1 MKRALVICPLLGTL
15 LSFHSLVLAE
25 VGPETSKSKAAESSA
40 TAPAPAVATSQDGV
54 PRTEPW
60 SIDLRRLGL
69 LKQTTTLVDK
79 RVKDRNEKA
88 VGKAQNL
95 LLDVVKGQAVAV
107 LVSGSAGHVI
117 PVPARS
123 FAAVIIDQF
132 MMRMDRQVFERA
144 PGFALPNPAVSTLTG
159 VSLQASFRYFGDN
172 RIPQADVAYFSA
184 AALTGMT
191 VRGQDHQVLGQLK
204 DIMVDVP
211 CGRIA
216 YLVVEPAAGKG
227 DLYPV
232 PPITVLNVSADGLVL
247 RTDREHLLAGPHF
260 SSEFWSDLAFPE
272 MATSVCRHYQVPPAH
287 ATPIA
292 AVAKPPASSTPPSD
306 QQITQAVLAEIA
318 RVAGNSEKPNINVIT
333 SKGRVTLN
341 GTVRNEA
348 QKKQVA
354 EAAQRVA
361 GAANVED
368 HLEIWGKT
376 KTAQL

>member
-1 MKRALVICPLLGTL
+1 
-15 LSFHSLVLAE
+15 
-25 VGPETSKSKAAESSA
+25 
-40 TAPAPAVATSQDGV
+40 
-54 PRTEPW
+54 
-60 SIDLRRLGL
+60 
-69 LKQTTTLVDK
+69 
-79 RVKDRNEKA
+79 
-88 VGKAQNL
+88 
-95 LLDVVKGQAVAV
+95 
-107 LVSGSAGHVI
+107 
-117 PVPARS
+117 
-123 FAAVIIDQF
+123 
-132 MMRMDRQVFERA
+132 MDRQVFERA